1 VQDALASHVAAARSA
16 ALRPEAAQAAQTFL
30 LDTLC
35 IGVAGA
41 NARFRSELLPAV
53 AAWGEGSAA
62 GVLGDGMQL
71 PAASA
76 AFLNCFQMHCLEFDC
91 VHEDAVAH
99 VMTTVAAATLAE
111 LEQARDP
118 VAGELLLRALCAG
131 VDVAATLGLA
141 ATTPLTFF
149 RPATT
154 GIFGAAAALA
164 VLRDLSDAQVRE
176 LFGYCLAQAAGTM
189 QAHEEG
195 KPTLPIQIGHAARN
209 AFTAA
214 DMAVSGIPAPAA
226 SIDGK
231 HGYLNLFERG
241 HRDDGLATRLALGDR
256 ALELSHKPF
265 PSGRATHGGLEAVQL
280 LMGRGLAPDNLSQLS
295 LSAPPLIHQLVI
307 RPATRDMNVNYARLC
322 FPYVAAVMLRRGTVG
337 LTDFSE
343 AALRDPQTLA
353 LADRVLATVQEGAA
367 ANAFTPQTLTAELA
381 GGERLT
387 VTIDHLLGS
396 PAHPLSRDDA
406 LAKARACTQDRYA
419 DGAARL
425 DRLVHAV
432 DALPTTADCRGYAD
446 SLFGDP
452 A

>member
-1 VQDALASHVAAARSA
+1 MQEVLARQVAGARQA
-16 ALRPEAAQAAQTFL
+16 ALRPEAVQAAQTFL

-41 NARFRSELLPAV
+41 NARFRNELLPAV
-53 AAWGEGSAA
+53 AAWGHGDAA
-62 GVLGDGMQL
+62 QVLGDRLRL

-76 AFLNCFQMHCLEFDC
+76 AFLNGFQMHCLEFDC

-111 LEQARDP
+111 IDQAP
-118 VAGELLLRALCAG
+118 AAVSGELLLRALCAG

-164 VLRDLSDAQVRE
+164 VLRDLDEAQVGE

-226 SIDGK
+226 SIDGL

-241 HRDDGLATRLALGDR
+241 HHDDGRASRAALGDR
-256 ALELSHKPF
+256 VLELSHKPF
-265 PSGRATHGGLEAVQL
+265 PSGRATHGGLEAVQR
-280 LMGRGLAPDNLSQLS
+280 LMGQGLTPDNLAQLS
-295 LSAPPLIHQLVI
+295 LAAPPLIHQLVI
-307 RPATRDMNVNYARLC
+307 RPVTRDMNVNYARLC

-337 LTDFSE
+337 LADFSE
-343 AALRDPQTLA
+343 AALRDPRTLA
-353 LADRVLATVQEGAA
+353 LADRVAATVQEGAA

-381 GGERLT
+381 GGDRLQ
-387 VTIDHLLGS
+387 VTIEHLLGS
-396 PAHPLSRDDA
+396 PAHPLSRDNA
-406 LAKARACTQDRYA
+406 LAKARACVGDRYD

-425 DRLVHAV
+425 ERLARAV
-432 DALPTTADCRGYAD
+432 DDLPTVTDCRGYAD